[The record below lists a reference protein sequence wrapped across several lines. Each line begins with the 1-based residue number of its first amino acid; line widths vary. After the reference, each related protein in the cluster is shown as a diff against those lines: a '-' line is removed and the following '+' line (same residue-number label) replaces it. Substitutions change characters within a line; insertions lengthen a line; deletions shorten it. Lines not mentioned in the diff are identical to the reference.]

1 MSRIQNAVGVGGV
14 IENYVADVAVTMVFG
29 LGYYLFKA
37 INKKKDSKKSES
49 WSDPSDNLKTLK
61 GKLEGALERWQYA
74 KTVEEYHELIKSD
87 YEGVQDP
94 FAILNLMNKKGIIP
108 TIETYNAL
116 LLNCLSTNHN
126 EYAELLKEEM
136 LDPMGPVAPNT
147 YTLNVLIKG
156 LNLKIR
162 GLSQSSEKHS
172 KELLHKEF
180 DNGLIKILH
189 SMESRSVYMDLI
201 TQNTILDSLI
211 DQGRLNEAW
220 NQYCSMK
227 RCFTPDMYTF
237 STLLR
242 GIKYI
247 PDLSEDWLDK
257 AFGIL
262 EEAKSMYEL
271 DENFLNTLLDAC
283 VKFNRIDKAEE
294 LFKDIE
300 TRGKPVLSEYTYNI
314 MVKGYG
320 KVFKLNKALEMFS
333 KIKTLGE
340 GYSPNTI
347 SYGAMLNACV
357 RCKNINLAE
366 ELVIEMTK
374 NKVEKNLYIYSTMIN
389 GYRKTKNGDKAIEL
403 YDYLI
408 NKIESDEKELI
419 ENGTQNNPIML
430 NTIFFNSVLDVC
442 VDSNKY
448 EKMDQIFKY
457 FKSKSESDNKF
468 PQIDLITYSIVMKGY
483 AKGSYLEKVT
493 EIYSQIR
500 ANKDLQLDEVLY
512 NTLIDCYAR
521 SKDEENVFKIFT
533 DMKNNGVKVGV
544 ITYGV
549 LIKLYCNMGNC
560 NKAFE
565 LFDECVKSDIKPS
578 VVIYQML
585 IKLQVKSNFID
596 RAVTLFRNMVLNG
609 VKPDAMIYELII
621 KSCIEHERIKEAF
634 EFTLNATK
642 EGLKLEKYIYDNLA
656 EGFKGEPLEGFKSGE
671 KAEAISLLLK
681 TLRDN
686 NINLDKNSTDKFQQ
700 FIPQPKSYHQQPI
713 RMYMSKPSKVQE
725 TSIYD
730 APSTANS
737 QCNSFQGLNNNNS
750 QKFYNS
756 NQNRQNITQRGSQY
770 GNGNSIYSSNNNY
783 QSQPRTSRA
792 SNVNNTEKSIYS

>member
-1 MSRIQNAVGVGGV
+1 MSRVQNAVGIGGV

-37 INKKKDSKKSES
+37 INKKKDNQKSES
-49 WSDPSDNLKTLK
+49 WSDPTDNLKSLK

-74 KTVEEYHELIKSD
+74 KTVEEYHELIKTD
-87 YEGVQDP
+87 YEGIQDP

-116 LLNCLSTNHN
+116 LLNCLSSNHN
-126 EYAELLKEEM
+126 EFAELLKEEI
-136 LDPMGPVAPNT
+136 LDPMGPVGPNT

-172 KELLHKEF
+172 KEFLHKEF
-180 DNGLIKILH
+180 DNGLIKILQ

-220 NQYCSMK
+220 NQYSSMK
-227 RCFTPDMYTF
+227 RCFTPDMYTY

-247 PDLSEDWLDK
+247 PDLSEDWLEK

-262 EEAKSMYEL
+262 EEAKSMYDL

-283 VKFNRIDKAEE
+283 VKFNRIDKAED

-340 GYSPNTI
+340 TYYPNTI

-357 RCKNINLAE
+357 RCKNILLAE
-366 ELVIEMTK
+366 ELVTEMTK

-389 GYRKTKNGDKAIEL
+389 GYRKTKNSNKALEL

-408 NKIESDEKELI
+408 EKLEADEKQLK
-419 ENGTQNNPIML
+419 ENGTQNNPIKL

-442 VDSNKY
+442 VDSSKF
-448 EKMDQIFKY
+448 EKMDKIYNY
-457 FKSKSESDNKF
+457 FKLKSEFDNQF
-468 PQIDLITYSIVMKGY
+468 PQVDLITYSIVMKGY
-483 AKGSYLEKVT
+483 AKGNYLEKVT
-493 EIYSQIR
+493 EIYSQLR
-500 ANKDLQLDEVLY
+500 AKKDLQLDEVLY

-521 SKDEENVFKIFT
+521 SKDEENVFKIFS
-533 DMKNNGVKVGV
+533 DMKNNNVKVGV

-642 EGLKLEKYIYDNLA
+642 ENLKLEKYIYDNLA

-671 KAEAISLLLK
+671 KSEAISLLLR
-681 TLRDN
+681 TLREN
-686 NINLDKNSTDKFQQ
+686 NICLEKITLEKFQH
-700 FIPQPKSYHQQPI
+700 FITQPKPYQQLPV

-730 APSTANS
+730 APSLNKP
-737 QCNSFQGLNNNNS
+737 QMNSFQNYNNNS
-750 QKFYNS
+750 QKNFNS
-756 NQNRQNITQRGSQY
+756 NQNRQVISSR
-770 GNGNSIYSSNNNY
+770 GNGNSIYSSNNNF
-783 QSQPRTSRA
+783 QTQPRTSRV
-792 SNVNNTEKSIYS
+792 NQNNTEKSIYS